1 MKIRLGILC
10 GLVLFGVSGCGTFRA
25 LFDETPEEKTAKRM
39 KAKQAAAAGEE
50 SETGL
55 GIRAQDEE
63 KAVRDRMK
71 RDSETYEDWVFGGN
85 PLKN

>member
-1 MKIRLGILC
+1 M
-10 GLVLFGVSGCGTFRA
+10 
-25 LFDETPEEKTAKRM
+25 
-39 KAKQAAAAGEE
+39 E